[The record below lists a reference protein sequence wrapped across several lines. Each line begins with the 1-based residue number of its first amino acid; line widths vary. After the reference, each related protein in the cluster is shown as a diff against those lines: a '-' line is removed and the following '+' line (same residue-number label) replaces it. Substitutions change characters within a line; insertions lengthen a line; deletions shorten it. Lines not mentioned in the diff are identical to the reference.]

1 MEEPAAPSEAHEA
14 AGAQVN
20 GMDSENQE
28 ESQVIK
34 GSVPE

>member
-28 ESQVIK
+28 SQVIK
-34 GSVPE
+34 GLVPE